1 MPCRESAAATPCEV
15 GRTVRHIAI
24 DQWERKEHFQFF
36 QCRRNPCMSV
46 TAPVSVENLL
56 AFRNRCLAA
65 KPRLSDCLYYAIMH
79 SANSV
84 PELRLRLVDLR
95 PVEFATVNAAF
106 TYRPK
111 GKSLHANCVAGYDAD
126 FSRFVAAMQTA
137 REAADASPTLTPAGG
152 ESQGLI
158 YMSNL
163 PDVAFTAVSNPWGD
177 PWQDSVPR
185 VVFGKIDKV
194 ALTLPVAL
202 EVLHSFVDGRHMG
215 LFFERLEALLGDAER
230 AFAVA

>member
-1 MPCRESAAATPCEV
+1 M
-15 GRTVRHIAI
+15 RHIDI

-36 QCRRNPCMSV
+36 QSRRNPCLSV
-46 TAPVSVENLL
+46 VAPVSVENLL
-56 AFRNRCLAA
+56 AFRKHLSPTA
-65 KPRLSDCLYYAIMH
+65 KPRLSDCLYSAIMQ

-95 PVEFATVNAAF
+95 PVEYATVNAGF
-106 TYRPK
+106 TYVPQ
-111 GKSLHANCVAGYDAD
+111 GKTLHANCVAGYDAD
-126 FSRFVAAMQTA
+126 FSRFVAAMQAA

-152 ESQGLI
+152 ESQGLV

-163 PDVAFTAVSNPWGD
+163 SDVAFTAIANPWGD

-185 VVFGKIDKV
+185 VVFGRIDRG

-202 EVLHSFVDGRHMG
+202 EVLHSFVDGRHVS
-215 LFFERLEALLGDAER
+215 LFFQGLEAILGEPER
-230 AFAVA
+230 AFSGA